1 MYLQPVCF
9 GIRYIKGKLEFA
21 LHYEKMTILPYSPI
35 VFGVSI
41 KSDYAEWRQ
50 HRSKKNFSDV
60 TNLYDVTI
68 RRFLYISYTFSWK
81 TGFLFVRESLTR
93 IYEKKIKGLLSLVG
107 YLVYLWQSWQNEEN
121 DKGPSMGSRIKRFE
135 YRKFLWAENEIA
147 HNFAKSRK
155 AMEDLANM
163 MVFLL
168 VRNFISIH
176 AKTWSVF
183 VSKEIVQWP
192 SGTRLPGFD
201 HMLKLLVWIRYFV
214 TEVHWVKFR
223 HRIHLSF

>member
-1 MYLQPVCF
+1 
-9 GIRYIKGKLEFA
+9 
-21 LHYEKMTILPYSPI
+21 MTNLPYSPI

-50 HRSKKNFSDV
+50 HRTKKYFSDV

-68 RRFLYISYTFSWK
+68 RRFMYINYTFSWK
-81 TGFLFVRESLTR
+81 TGFLLVRESLTR
-93 IYEKKIKGLLSLVG
+93 NYEKIFKGLLGLVG
-107 YLVYLWQSWQNEEN
+107 YLVHLRNSWQNEEN

-155 AMEDLANM
+155 VMEDTIEDLANM
-163 MVFLL
+163 MVFLY

-192 SGTRLPGFD
+192 SCTLLPGFD
-201 HMLKLLVWIRYFV
+201 HMLILSVWIRYFV
-214 TEVHWVKFR
+214 TEVHWVKF
-223 HRIHLSF
+223 HHWIHWSF

>member
-1 MYLQPVCF
+1 
-9 GIRYIKGKLEFA
+9 
-21 LHYEKMTILPYSPI
+21 MTILPYSPI

-50 HRSKKNFSDV
+50 HRSKKYFSDV

-68 RRFLYISYTFSWK
+68 RRFMYISYTFSWK
-81 TGFLFVRESLTR
+81 TGFLLVRESLT
-93 IYEKKIKGLLSLVG
+93 KKINLVG
-107 YLVYLWQSWQNEEN
+107 YLVHLRHSWQNEEN
-121 DKGPSMGSRIKRFE
+121 DKGRSIGSRIKCFE

-155 AMEDLANM
+155 VMVNTIEDLANM
-163 MVFLL
+163 MVYLL

-192 SGTRLPGFD
+192 SGTLLPGFD
-201 HMLKLLVWIRYFV
+201 HMLILSVWIRHFV
-214 TEVHWVKFR
+214 TEVRWVKFH
-223 HRIHLSF
+223 HRIHWSF